1 MIRNV
6 IIQIGAVLGTLP
18 RTAPVSLALNEYFVG
33 YIMGIGNIIGP
44 LCGLGKPI
52 ERMWISGQVMEGI
65 FGPEIKAA
73 EVIALAASKNKEARI
88 LERAAEDAVADFS
101 EFFRKLEAD
110 QKTNKPAEQT
120 YKEFAGAG
128 LPRLKRHITN

>member
-6 IIQIGAVLGTLP
+6 IIQIGEVLGTFP
-18 RTAPVSLALNEYFVG
+18 GMAPGSLALDEYFVG
-33 YIMGIGNIIGP
+33 YIMGIGNIIGT

-52 ERMWISGQVMEGI
+52 ERVRITGQVMEGI
-65 FGPEIKAA
+65 LGPEIKAA

-120 YKEFAGAG
+120 YKEFAGGG